1 VDAEIT
7 PRDSRIRTC
16 DERIAGLGF
25 AVCYEGPVHIIG
37 TELTAQQLHDILKL
51 RVDVF
56 VVEQQCAY
64 PEIDGRDLLPG
75 THHLWI
81 EDARA
86 AEPGIQAYLRILT
99 EPDQLRI
106 GRVVTATTARGRG
119 LAAHLMKNALEIV
132 GDTDSVLDA
141 QTYVQGFYEKFGY
154 VAEGPEYVEDGIPH
168 RTMCRRLP

>member
-1 VDAEIT
+1 
-7 PRDSRIRTC
+7 
-16 DERIAGLGF
+16 
-25 AVCYEGPVHIIG
+25 VHIIG

-81 EDARA
+81 EDTRS

-106 GRVVTATTARGRG
+106 GRVVTAAAARGRG